1 MIKFLRNCMFVV
13 ILVVLPFLTLN
24 PQFTYAVTT
33 KIWTSADQEEIAK
46 GKLHNISLHSN
57 GKFTLSPEKRR
68 INEIPAVYVWC
79 LVADGTDSLFAGT
92 GNPGS
97 IFRVRHD
104 GNVVEYYKT
113 PELHVQT
120 LTIDTAGNIFAG
132 TLPHGRIYKITS
144 EGKGEIFCELPDPYV
159 WDLISDNNGNLYAAT
174 GDNGII
180 YKISDRGIPSVFFD
194 SPFSN
199 ILDLVID
206 NDGNIYAASEPEGLI
221 YKITPDGKASVLYD
235 ADEDE
240 IHCLAIDKNGVL
252 YAGTSSGTPPVLHA
266 PTPPAP
272 LEALLPFLME
282 EFPGEPSDVWLDY
295 VLSGKDL
302 EVNDQPSMKDA
313 YAENGNGIGEKPVAP
328 EMNSVYRIDKDGR
341 VREIFT
347 VKDSFILCLSVDDNN
362 DVLVGTGNRAKLF
375 KINSNEEASLLY
387 DFSESQILDI
397 LSYKDG
403 SKYMATGNNAN
414 IYQLSGAYSK
424 EGTYESAVHD
434 TTYISSWGC
443 ISWKENIPSQTNI
456 LMSTRSGNNKKP
468 DNTWSD
474 WARASQQNGGKIQS
488 PPARFIQY
496 RATLTTDDSKA
507 TPSLDSVSIAYL
519 PQNQSPIIRNV
530 KVTTPI
536 HLPGDALDNHKD
548 TDKKKTAPSSPDD
561 VYLGGI
567 QRNVY
572 EHVVHGPKKLISWE
586 ADDPNNDRL
595 GFDLEYKNVDENKW
609 KELKRKVKEETEFY
623 WNTNRIPDGYYQAKV
638 IANDGLDNP
647 LELALKE
654 EIESDIFLIDNT
666 RPVVLDLKTAIEGD
680 STDKHGRHGYSI
692 IVSGIA
698 KDELCNI
705 TEIQYSIDSGDWQ
718 TAFPEDKI
726 FDSTEETFL
735 LKIPYISADEHTI
748 VVNAIDYEGNIGSS
762 RIVFNP

>member
-1 MIKFLRNCMFVV
+1 MKILRICRLAIILIAAPF
-13 ILVVLPFLTLN
+13 LVVN
-24 PQFTYAVTT
+24 SDHTYAVTT
-33 KIWTSADQEEIAK
+33 KMWTSTEQAEIAK
-46 GKLHNISLHSN
+46 GKLQNISVHRN

-68 INEIPAVYVWC
+68 INEIPAAYVWC
-79 LVADGTDSLFAGT
+79 LVADSTDSLFAGT

-104 GNVVEYYKT
+104 DNVIEYYKT
-113 PELHVQT
+113 PEQHVQT
-120 LTIDTAGNIFAG
+120 LAIDTVGNIFAG
-132 TLPHGRIYKITS
+132 TLPHGRIYRITS
-144 EGKGEIFCELPDPYV
+144 EGKGEVFCELPDPYI
-159 WDLISDNNGNLYAAT
+159 WDMVSDSNGNLYAAT
-174 GDNGII
+174 GDNGVI

-194 SPFSN
+194 SPSSN

-206 NDGNIYAASEPEGLI
+206 NYGNIYAASEPEGLI

-235 ADEDE
+235 AEEDE

-252 YAGTSSGTPPVLHA
+252 YAGTSSGTPPVLRA
-266 PTPPAP
+266 PTPPVLP
-272 LEALLPFLME
+272 EVLLPLLME

-295 VLSGKDL
+295 VLPDNNL
-302 EVNDQPSMKDA
+302 EITDQPSMKDA
-313 YAENGNGIGEKPVAP
+313 YAENGIEERPVMP

-341 VREIFT
+341 VREIFV
-347 VKDSFILCLSVDDNN
+347 VKDSFILCLAVDDNN

-375 KINSNEEASLLY
+375 KINSNEEPSLLY
-387 DFSESQILDI
+387 DLNESQILDI

-403 SKYMATGNNAN
+403 VKYMATGNNAN
-414 IYQLSGAYSK
+414 IYQLSGAYSN

-434 TTYISSWGC
+434 TSYISSWGC
-443 ISWKENIPSQTNI
+443 ISWKEKIPSQTNI
-456 LMSTRSGNNKKP
+456 LLSTRSGNNKKP
-468 DNTWSD
+468 DSTWSD
-474 WARASQQNGGKIQS
+474 WTREHQQNGGKIQS

-496 RATLTTDDSKA
+496 RTTLTTDNSKA
-507 TPSLDSVSIAYL
+507 TPALDNVSIAYL

-530 KVTTPI
+530 EVTTPR
-536 HLPGDALDNHKD
+536 HFPGDALDNNND
-548 TDKKKTAPSSPDD
+548 TDTKKTAPSSPDN

-586 ADDPNNDRL
+586 ADDPNNDKL
-595 GFDLEYKNVDENKW
+595 EFDLEYKSVDENKW
-609 KELKRKVKEETEFY
+609 KELKRNVKEENEFY

-638 IANDGLDNP
+638 IASDDLDNP

-654 EIESDIFLIDNT
+654 EVESDTFLIDNT
-666 RPVVLDLKTAIEGD
+666 RPTVSDLKTVIEGD
-680 STDKHGRHGYSI
+680 STDSHGRPGYSI
-692 IVSGIA
+692 IVSGIV
-698 KDELCNI
+698 KDEMCNI
-705 TEIQYSIDSGDWQ
+705 TDIQYSINSGDWQ

-735 LKIPYISADEHTI
+735 LKIPYISPDEHTI
-748 VVNAIDYEGNIGSS
+748 VINAIDYEGNIGSS